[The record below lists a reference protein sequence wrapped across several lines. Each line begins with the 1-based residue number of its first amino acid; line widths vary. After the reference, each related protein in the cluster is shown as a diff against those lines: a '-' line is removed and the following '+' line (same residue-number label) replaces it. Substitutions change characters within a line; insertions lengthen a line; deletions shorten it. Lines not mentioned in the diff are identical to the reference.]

1 MYFCV
6 YRLDGLTTWGR
17 GGGGGFINSSFSH
30 GYCKV
35 SSNHRNSGLMIY
47 VKFKTQVQ
55 CYYFACSGFKKRER
69 SRPVRQNKTAGSW
82 PFLSFSGLTR

>member
-1 MYFCV
+1 
-6 YRLDGLTTWGR
+6 
-17 GGGGGFINSSFSH
+17 
-30 GYCKV
+30 
-35 SSNHRNSGLMIY
+35 MIY

-55 CYYFACSGFKKRER
+55 CFCYFACSGFKKRKR